1 MARRPGGAAWHSS
14 TTYVAGFLS
23 FHSAS
28 VTARRRNANAMCH
41 RGQATARDP
50 NELARRCQWRAVVV
64 GRRVP
69 VPSVMRRGGYHLST
83 TACSRDDAEES
94 TCPWLNIARAPPPSS
109 VVPRRLCAPW
119 NLERP
124 CESEAH
130 LGRPLIISL
139 LSVVRGVVRSFVV
152 FAGRLHSR
160 RRLSPPGW
168 RGISSPPLS
177 ASCYFEIR
185 PHSDDDR

>member
-1 MARRPGGAAWHSS
+1 
-14 TTYVAGFLS
+14 
-23 FHSAS
+23 
-28 VTARRRNANAMCH
+28 MCH

-139 LSVVRGVVRSFVV
+139 LSVVRGVVGLIHETEENSFVRFRRPV
-152 FAGRLHSR
+152 ALAETALSSWMAGHLIAAVVRFLLFR
-160 RRLSPPGW
+160 DKA
-168 RGISSPPLS
+168 PLG
-177 ASCYFEIR
+177 
-185 PHSDDDR
+185 